1 MEVITEIVSFDKD
14 YEFLSNFYHSP
25 FTVDGIQYDTV
36 EHFFQSR
43 KASTWD
49 EAMWVNAADTP
60 GLAKGRGRKVSMR
73 PDWEQIKVDVM
84 RFALEQK
91 FAIPELK
98 EKLLATGNIELIE
111 GNWWDDNFWGDC
123 YCPACQSF
131 QGKNMLGKLLMELR
145 EKLKGQS

>member
-1 MEVITEIVSFDKD
+1 MEDLTKIITFSKD

-25 FTVDGIQYDTV
+25 FIVDDIQYDSV
-36 EHFFQSR
+36 EHFFQSS
-43 KASTWD
+43 KAAAWD
-49 EAMWVNAADTP
+49 EAMWVNAAPTP
-60 GLAKGRGRKVSMR
+60 GQAKGRGRKVSMR
-73 PDWEQIKVDVM
+73 PDWEQIKIDIM

-98 EKLLATGNIELIE
+98 EKLLATGDSELIE

-123 YCPACQSF
+123 YCPACQSIK
-131 QGKNMLGKLLMELR
+131 GKNMLGKLLMELR